1 MAKGII
7 GIILNY
13 IVLRYKGF
21 NVNFE
26 SSKYFKWLIILNS
39 FILAYFY
46 ALPFSQMYLP
56 LPIVHTIG
64 CSSIAVIYVI
74 DYVINGTKV
83 TKVGLIGVILALIGV
98 VLMANNRF
106 IMSLIKEDQFNN
118 NNGLYIPSSVLV
130 SSAVALI
137 LFIARLFN
145 CYGLVKLKHFPE
157 ISIF

>member
-1 MAKGII
+1 
-7 GIILNY
+7 
-13 IVLRYKGF
+13 
-21 NVNFE
+21 
-26 SSKYFKWLIILNS
+26 
-39 FILAYFY
+39 
-46 ALPFSQMYLP
+46 MYLP